1 MSEEDDERLRKAMIR
16 MSEALERSRQ
26 MHEAMADSAG
36 KLLVNQV
43 EKFLEEQNGI
53 QDDGQSER

>member
-1 MSEEDDERLRKAMIR
+1 MSDDNEERLRKAFIR

-36 KLLVNQV
+36 KLLVNQI
-43 EKFLEEQNGI
+43 EEFLEEQNGI